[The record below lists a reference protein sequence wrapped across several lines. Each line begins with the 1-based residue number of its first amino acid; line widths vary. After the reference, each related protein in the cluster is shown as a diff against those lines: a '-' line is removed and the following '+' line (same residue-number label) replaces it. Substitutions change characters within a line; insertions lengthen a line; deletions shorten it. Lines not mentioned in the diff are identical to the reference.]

1 MEAHSIL
8 ASSCCTTRSQVIET
22 CGLQDAA
29 EPLAATA
36 AAASHR
42 LLSIASQ
49 DLQRDLALQNHR
61 SGTSARCEGS
71 IGQMHSALRAFR
83 DLAGA
88 EKPILSTEG
97 AGNIVAVVQQL
108 LDKVRLFLLFH
119 TLPNA
124 LTWQHCIVR
133 CHGHYIIPA
142 SFKAAL
148 LSWGCAVCA
157 MLCLMVPE
165 VLTASLQVLT
175 PALEAPLEPEGA
187 GALGT
192 LLTSSAEILAAVASQ
207 PHWQELRPHVAL
219 AVLSAIG
226 ASAVS

>member
-1 MEAHSIL
+1 ML

-22 CGLQDAA
+22 GGLQDAA

-42 LLSIASQ
+42 LLALATQ
-49 DLQRDLALQNHR
+49 DLQRELQLQPHQ
-61 SGTSARCEGS
+61 SGTAARCEGPVER
-71 IGQMHSALRAFR
+71 MHSALRAFR
-83 DLAGA
+83 DLAGS
-88 EKPILSTEG
+88 EKLLLSTEG

-108 LDKVRLFLLFH
+108 LDKVRLVLLYQ

-124 LTWQHCIVR
+124 STWQHCVVR
-133 CHGHYIIPA
+133 CYGHCPIPA
-142 SFKAAL
+142 SFEAPV
-148 LSWGCAVCA
+148 LSCGCAVCA

-175 PALEAPLEPEGA
+175 PALEAPLETEWA
-187 GALGT
+187 GALRT
-192 LLTSSAEILAAVASQ
+192 LLTSCAEILTAVASQ